1 MSEEALENLT
11 REEDVLAEEAP
22 ETEVVELPPN
32 VQRLQEK
39 QELLRQEI
47 GNLTTQVNQL
57 VAELETRQLAFNQC
71 TALLEQEVQT

>member
-1 MSEEALENLT
+1 MAEEALENLT
-11 REEDVLAEEAP
+11 RGEDVLAEEAP

-39 QELLRQEI
+39 QALLRQEI
-47 GNLTTQVNQL
+47 GNLTNQVNQL
-57 VAELETRQLAFNQC
+57 VAELETRQLAFDQC

>member
-1 MSEEALENLT
+1 MAEEALENLT
-11 REEDVLAEEAP
+11 RGEDVLAEEAP

-39 QELLRQEI
+39 QALLRQEI
-47 GNLTTQVNQL
+47 GNLTNQVHQL
-57 VAELETRQLAFNQC
+57 VAELETSQLAFNQC